1 MREGLRALGG
11 GLGGGHMGLAVEA
24 GGHLQGRLVP
34 LKNKGLF
41 IKRAVC
47 AHKRTSG
54 VERKEISSM
63 WPLVGLKPSLAFSAQ
78 VQVARR
84 RELGQ
89 AAGKRLAWPAALG
102 CTDKQQGSAHRRG
115 CHTHEAVAPPAT
127 HPQ

>member
-1 MREGLRALGG
+1 MAAG
-11 GLGGGHMGLAVEA
+11 GLEAV
-24 GGHLQGRLVP
+24 
-34 LKNKGLF
+34 
-41 IKRAVC
+41 
-47 AHKRTSG
+47 
-54 VERKEISSM
+54 
-63 WPLVGLKPSLAFSAQ
+63 VGILCSQ

-84 RELGQ
+84 RELDQ